1 MSKMDLKKVFI
12 CGGTGFLGYYS
23 ALEFIRQG
31 VKVGVMALPG
41 EGILNAD
48 FWPKEIEVHEG
59 FLFNFKKMNR
69 DLTDKEKAMNATFDE
84 KVKMFEGYDALVY
97 AVGPDD
103 RVHSP
108 AGSTGYEYFYEKL
121 VTEVAD
127 TFEAAKK
134 AGVKKA
140 VLLNSYFAYFDRV
153 GIKKS
158 ANSDKYVIEPAK
170 DPNKPGYLAER
181 HPYIKVRVE
190 QSAKMIEVGGGAANG
205 GMDVVVLE
213 LPYIFGNM
221 PKRTPLWKEVFL
233 DRFAKMPAVMFPK
246 GGTNMIHVDGIAE
259 AVVAATY
266 YGEHGD
272 RLPVGNE
279 DRKYE
284 YMINKMMEDIG
295 ATKRYMGVPTWMATI
310 GGKMVASGLKKT
322 NQDSGLNYHYLMKD
336 IQSRDLYMKDAAM
349 ETRKKLHFDEFG
361 YTGGGSLDDGIYKTV
376 MACYPHRFDENG
388 KLIEKWQGV
397 NPIKQETAENNKF
410 VNKK

>member
-23 ALEFIRQG
+23 ALEFIKQG

-140 VLLNSYFAYFDRV
+140 VLLNSYFAYFDRA

-158 ANSDKYVIEPAK
+158 AKSDKYVIEPAK

-284 YMINKMMEDIG
+284 YMINKMIEDIG
-295 ATKRYMGVPTWMATI
+295 ATKRYMGVPTWMATM

-336 IQSRDLYMKDAAM
+336 IQSRDLYMQDAAL
-349 ETRKKLHFDEFG
+349 ETRKKLHYDEFG

>member
-23 ALEFIRQG
+23 ALEFIKQG

-140 VLLNSYFAYFDRV
+140 VLLNSYFAYFDRA

-158 ANSDKYVIEPAK
+158 AKSDKYVIEPAK

-295 ATKRYMGVPTWMATI
+295 ATKRYMGVPTWMATM

-336 IQSRDLYMKDAAM
+336 IQSRDLYMQDAAL
-349 ETRKKLHFDEFG
+349 ETRKKLHYDEFG